1 MQIPCNL
8 SLAGTC
14 ALPYRHGT
22 SAWQAKA
29 GGVGRGSGGAA
40 PELANFAVSTVA
52 SRRTARG
59 AREPSPLVPA
69 GRRRHCRR
77 LCRAT
82 SAKTLNS
89 ALFFHTAWVT
99 FSTAELCRR
108 NCRRHRRRHCRGTK
122 SNYML
127 LNVDPLQ
134 KNLQCR
140 DKA

>member
-1 MQIPCNL
+1 M
-8 SLAGTC
+8 
-14 ALPYRHGT
+14 LP
-22 SAWQAKA
+22 
-29 GGVGRGSGGAA
+29 
-40 PELANFAVSTVA
+40 PSTAA

-59 AREPSPLVPA
+59 AREPSPLVEA
-69 GRRRHCRR
+69 WRRHCRR

-108 NCRRHRRRHCRGTK
+108 RHRRRRHCRGTK

-134 KNLQCR
+134 KKLAMSGQSLIFLSVKAKHNHLHVKSVKCTQFLLFGGVFAIFFRTLQSLQN
-140 DKA
+140 

>member
-14 ALPYRHGT
+14 ARPYRHGT

-29 GGVGRGSGGAA
+29 GAAAAAVAAA

-52 SRRTARG
+52 SRRNARG
-59 AREPSPLVPA
+59 AREPSPLA
-69 GRRRHCRR
+69 GSKVAWRRHCRR

-99 FSTAELCRR
+99 FSTAELYRR
-108 NCRRHRRRHCRGTK
+108 RRQCRRHCRGTK